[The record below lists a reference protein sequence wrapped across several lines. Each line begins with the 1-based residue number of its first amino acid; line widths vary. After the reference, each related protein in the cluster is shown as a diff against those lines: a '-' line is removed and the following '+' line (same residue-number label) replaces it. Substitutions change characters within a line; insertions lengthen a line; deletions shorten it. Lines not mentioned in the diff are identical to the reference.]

1 MLTPSWAWQVWHA
14 VNVQVNGAGTTGEAA
29 TPVGVTYVAAAGSF
43 ELTITGT
50 ATALYD
56 NGVDLVASIA
66 GAASTLTNVPAAHE
80 IAVIF

>member
-1 MLTPSWAWQVWHA
+1 
-14 VNVQVNGAGTTGEAA
+14 VQVNGAGAGEAA
-29 TPVGVTYVAAAGSF
+29 TPAGVTAVASEGAF

-56 NGVDLVASIA
+56 NGTDSIA
-66 GAASTLTNVPAAHE
+66 SVSAGKYTLASVTANHK